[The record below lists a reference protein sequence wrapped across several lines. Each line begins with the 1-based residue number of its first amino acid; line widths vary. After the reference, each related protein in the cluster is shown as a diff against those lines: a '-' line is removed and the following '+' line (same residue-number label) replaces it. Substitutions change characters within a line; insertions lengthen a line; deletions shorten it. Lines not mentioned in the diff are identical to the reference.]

1 MKKYYIEYVKD
12 KYRFKMGDLN
22 YLSAYGLAIN
32 TYDDQ
37 TLDFNNM
44 LRGIEVNYNISDDIM
59 IKGMVGSGQFNF
71 RSKASLDSSDFYY
84 DKQTSHFEIQN
95 NTFIGN
101 DFFYISNITYSFLF
115 DKTINY
121 YDQIFPNY
129 IISLPHLL
137 VRKELNGRLS
147 DIASANVDIV
157 DLNDKTHSF
166 SMQFTLNETDF
177 YMERTWINYQK
188 ILSDDNEVGSRFYF
202 SIYRNILEFD
212 ITYDH
217 ALYNA
222 PFQISNIVN
231 PPICMYE
238 NNSALTSRTTTT
250 IDFNNAIANQIE
262 VRKFFGDIEWLFN
275 ASLFYKKVPHDD
287 DGHLV
292 EGNANYLE
300 IFNFNIDNLN
310 SYNNIKYY
318 HPIKKLYSE
327 ISRWFFDSRL
337 FFKIGIAAYN
347 NLSSEVAVEKSYTI
361 PIHYSYKI
369 NNGSTLTGYLEYQ
382 SRSKEQNLFQE
393 YPDYYSKLYD
403 TYYSSFSYSFN
414 YNYVI
419 SVFQEIENYSYDD
432 GEIENGKK
440 TWKGIQFSMRFLNNN
455 SIEAFYG
462 SQRGGLVCANGVC
475 GVYPGFKDGF
485 KVTLRLNYD
494 M

>member
-1 MKKYYIEYVKD
+1 
-12 KYRFKMGDLN
+12 MGDLN

-44 LRGIEVNYNISDDIM
+44 LRGIEVDYNISDDIM
-59 IKGMVGSGQFNF
+59 IRGIVGSGQFNF

-101 DFFYISNITYSFLF
+101 DFFNISNITYSFLF

-121 YDQIFPNY
+121 YDQINPFSSNNYFLSFPN
-129 IISLPHLL
+129 III
-137 VRKELNGRLS
+137 RKDLYERLD
-147 DIASANVDIV
+147 DIVSANVDKV
-157 DLNDKTHSF
+157 DLTDETHSL
-166 SMQFTLNETDF
+166 SMQFTFNETDF
-177 YMERTWINYQK
+177 YMERTWVDYQK
-188 ILSDDNEVGSRFYF
+188 ILSNDNEVGSRFYF

-287 DGHLV
+287 DGHLL

-300 IFNFNIDNLN
+300 ISKFNVDNLN

-337 FFKIGIAAYN
+337 FLKIGFSKYN
-347 NLSSEVAVEKSYTI
+347 NLSSEVAVEESYTI

-382 SRSKEQNLFQE
+382 SRSKDQNLFQE
-393 YPDYYSKLYD
+393 DYLSDLYYS
-403 TYYSSFSYSFN
+403 YYNSFSYSFN

-419 SVFQEIENYSYDD
+419 SLFQEIENYRKDNLD
-432 GEIENGKK
+432 ENLISEGSKS
-440 TWKGIQFSMRFLNNN
+440 WYGIQFSMRFLNNN
-455 SIEAFYG
+455 SIEIFYG

-494 M
+494 I